1 MPSTSINN
9 NTTIVFRVP
18 STTNN
23 SLSGIS
29 CKEYRIPASR
39 LSPTFREQYR
49 SPGVSGPSITITL
62 DENTT
67 EHYDIYDFYLNKDT
81 VRSTSEIETYRKK
94 SIAHTLGESIPYF
107 KKSTEM
113 TITPEEARIDYHNLL
128 ACYTL
133 GATLHDHRFQDAVAS
148 KLVTTLRA
156 RGTHQTQLIRL
167 LDANTIKA
175 IIEQYGTQSPLF
187 LLLVAAYARFAS
199 VNDIGT
205 LAFSSV
211 SGSFKSHVLKEMA
224 GLRAKQ
230 HIDGVGA
237 PDFVVS
243 ECRFHGHDFYAPCS
257 LRRR

>member
-1 MPSTSINN
+1 MS
-9 NTTIVFRVP
+9 R
-18 STTNN
+18 
-23 SLSGIS
+23 
-29 CKEYRIPASR
+29 KEYQIPASR

-49 SPGVSGPSITITL
+49 SPGVSRPSITITL
-62 DENTT
+62 DENIT
-67 EHYDIYDFYLNKDT
+67 EHFDIYDYYLNRDA
-81 VRSTSEIETYRKK
+81 VYSTSEIEAHRNK
-94 SIAHTLGESIPYF
+94 SFAHTLGDSIPFF
-107 KKSTEM
+107 KKATEI
-113 TITPEEARIDYHNLL
+113 TITPEEARIDYQNLL
-128 ACYTL
+128 ACYAL
-133 GATLHDHRFQDAVAS
+133 GATLHDRRFQDAVAS

-156 RGTHQTQLIRL
+156 RGTHQIQLIRL
-167 LDANTIKA
+167 LYANTITA

-199 VNDIGT
+199 VNEIGI

-211 SGSFKSHVLKEMA
+211 NGSFKSHVLKEMA

-230 HIDGVGA
+230 HVDGVAA